1 MISQTLHRLE
11 NEEQSFSCDDC
22 KYKTNSKAYMKDHV
36 RRMHIASAR
45 LGVWMCMAGGCKEKP
60 KSFLNNHQQEKHQQD
75 HANVKCPECGQL
87 FSAVRNMKRHIKTKH
102 KAVESNN
109 ISRNSNESVSNESQV
124 AVRSE
129 MLKVCIKYKMY
140 WTQVISY
147 QNISN
152 IWLLQP
158 TCCNGVQVIPIV
170 FFPPSYHFAKEILQ
184 LLHFQFAC
192 LTLPL

>member
-1 MISQTLHRLE
+1 MLSIPIPSYPGGESKVQSSYQFNASQLPCWGEGVRSQRLE
-11 NEEQSFSCDDC
+11 DEEQYFSCDDC

-36 RRMHIASAR
+36 RRMHKASAR

-109 ISRNSNESVSNESQV
+109 ISRNSNESVRDENFNPDINDV
-124 AVRSE
+124 AFE
-129 MLKVCIKYKMY
+129 I
-140 WTQVISY
+140 
-147 QNISN
+147 
-152 IWLLQP
+152 
-158 TCCNGVQVIPIV
+158 CN
-170 FFPPSYHFAKEILQ
+170 
-184 LLHFQFAC
+184 
-192 LTLPL
+192 

>member
-1 MISQTLHRLE
+1 MTVHMQKIGKQIKCVECGKIFQSKDRLVQHARSHRLE
-11 NEEQSFSCDDC
+11 DEEQYFSCDDC

-36 RRMHIASAR
+36 RRMHKASAR

-109 ISRNSNESVSNESQV
+109 ISRNSNESVRDGNYNPDINDV
-124 AVRSE
+124 AFE
-129 MLKVCIKYKMY
+129 I
-140 WTQVISY
+140 
-147 QNISN
+147 
-152 IWLLQP
+152 
-158 TCCNGVQVIPIV
+158 CN
-170 FFPPSYHFAKEILQ
+170 
-184 LLHFQFAC
+184 
-192 LTLPL
+192 

>member
-1 MISQTLHRLE
+1 MHPHSLVGDMAVTSLRRHKMTVHMQKIGKQIKCVECGKIFQSKDRLVQHARSHRLE
-11 NEEQSFSCDDC
+11 DEEQYFSCDDC

-36 RRMHIASAR
+36 RRMHKASAR

-109 ISRNSNESVSNESQV
+109 ISRNSNESVRDENFNPDINDV
-124 AVRSE
+124 AFE
-129 MLKVCIKYKMY
+129 I
-140 WTQVISY
+140 
-147 QNISN
+147 
-152 IWLLQP
+152 
-158 TCCNGVQVIPIV
+158 CN
-170 FFPPSYHFAKEILQ
+170 
-184 LLHFQFAC
+184 
-192 LTLPL
+192 